1 MIFMVREYIASPA
14 KKPRTKNSESIQN
27 TAITKLSQ
35 ENSCWLGGAPKL
47 AYSTAIPTDNPTDV
61 SAPIVQMATT
71 FGEGRGVTSILDMVR
86 CGPLKFT
93 DGGHDG
99 VMPHNRVA
107 RSREQVR
114 CH

>member
-1 MIFMVREYIASPA
+1 
-14 KKPRTKNSESIQN
+14 
-27 TAITKLSQ
+27 
-35 ENSCWLGGAPKL
+35 
-47 AYSTAIPTDNPTDV
+47 
-61 SAPIVQMATT
+61 VQMATT

-99 VMPHNRVA
+99 VMPHNRLA